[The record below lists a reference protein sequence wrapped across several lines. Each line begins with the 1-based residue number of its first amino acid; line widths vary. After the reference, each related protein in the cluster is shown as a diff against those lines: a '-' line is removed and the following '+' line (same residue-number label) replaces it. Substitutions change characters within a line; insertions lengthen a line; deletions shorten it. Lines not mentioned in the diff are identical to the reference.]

1 MRAKIVPIMFT
12 VVFFLLLAFSAPK
25 GAMGMDSPRVDY
37 GIVMELIERWKA
49 EMERRG
55 LEYYLSRYGN
65 SSQEAGNSKG
75 RGGNSEGV
83 DITIEDVRIFRRDD
97 GIITTTFL
105 RRANSKKFHDVGV
118 AVLSFK
124 RENGR
129 WKVDGEEWYPVSEE
143 AFAGGRAYTV
153 AIGPGNAP
161 RVIIHSAAGKGN
173 ITGKTPEEK
182 VPVRKTPEEKFALRE
197 PPEKKV
203 ATPEKKVTTP
213 EKRVAAPGKK
223 VATPE
228 KRVALRKDVSG
239 NPEVGEYTIGPGDV
253 LLINVWGHE
262 DLSRE
267 VVVSEKGTFSFPLI
281 EGVEAAGLTIKELEA
296 ELVRLFSAGYLI
308 NPYVTIR
315 VKGYESKKVFVLGE
329 VRSPGTYSLDKETSL
344 IEIISRTGGVS
355 DGAGWIIEVVRPS
368 GRLPGKPIT
377 PDEASKE
384 EVIRVDVEGLLGGR
398 PEDNIKIEG
407 GDTIFVPKAAYY
419 FIFGEVKN
427 PGSYKLRRDTTVLKA
442 VILAGGFTEKASKRR
457 IKIRREEGGKTIK
470 VRVKLDDLVQPQDTI
485 IVPESFF

>member
-1 MRAKIVPIMFT
+1 MRVKTVPI
-12 VVFFLLLAFSAPK
+12 VLIVGFFLSLAFSAPK
-25 GAMGMDSPRVDY
+25 GAQVMDSPGVDY
-37 GIVMELIERWKA
+37 GIVVELIERWKA

-55 LEYYLSRYGN
+55 LEYYVSRYGD
-65 SSQEAGNSKG
+65 SSQEAGNIKG
-75 RGGNSEGV
+75 KKGNFEGI
-83 DITIEDVRIFRRDD
+83 DIIIEDVRVFRRDD
-97 GIITTTFL
+97 GIITTIFL
-105 RRANSKKFHDVGV
+105 RRANSGKFHDVGV
-118 AVLSFK
+118 GVLSFK

-143 AFAGGRAYTV
+143 AFAGGRVYTV

-161 RVIIHSAAGKGN
+161 RVIIHSAAGKDN
-173 ITGKTPEEK
+173 STGRTPKEG
-182 VPVRKTPEEKFALRE
+182 VPARE
-197 PPEKKV
+197 TPEKKV
-203 ATPEKKVTTP
+203 ATSEKQVVTLEKEDVTQG
-213 EKRVAAPGKK
+213 KRVAA
-223 VATPE
+223 
-228 KRVALRKDVSG
+228 RKEAFA
-239 NPEVGEYTIGPGDV
+239 NPDVGEYTIGAGDV

-267 VVVSEKGTFSFPLI
+267 VVVSENGRFSFPLI
-281 EGVEAAGLTIKELEA
+281 ERVEAAGLTIKELEA
-296 ELVRLFSAGYLI
+296 EFVRLLSAGYLV

-315 VKGYESKKVFVLGE
+315 VKGYESKKVYVLGE
-329 VRSPGTYSLDKETSL
+329 VRSPGTYALDRETSL

-355 DGAGWIIEVVRPS
+355 DDAGWIIEVVRPS
-368 GRLPGKPIT
+368 GRSPGKPVT
-377 PDEASKE
+377 PDKANKE
-384 EVIRVDVEGLLGGR
+384 DVIRVDVEGLLEGR
-398 PEDNIKIEG
+398 AQDNIKIEG

-470 VRVKLDDLVQPQDTI
+470 VRVKLDDPVLPEDTV

>member
-1 MRAKIVPIMFT
+1 MRAKTVPIMLAIG
-12 VVFFLLLAFSAPK
+12 FFLLLAFSAPK
-25 GAMGMDSPRVDY
+25 GAQVMDSPGVDY
-37 GIVMELIERWKA
+37 GIVMELIERWEA

-55 LEYYLSRYGN
+55 LEYYLSRYGS

-75 RGGNSEGV
+75 KKGNFEGV
-83 DITIEDVRIFRRDD
+83 DITIEDVRVFRRDD
-97 GIITTTFL
+97 GIITTIFL
-105 RRANSKKFHDVGV
+105 RRANSRKFHDVGV
-118 AVLSFK
+118 GVLSFK

-143 AFAGGRAYTV
+143 VLAGGRAYTV

-161 RVIIHSAAGKGN
+161 RVIIRSATGKGN
-173 ITGKTPEEK
+173 STGRTPEEK
-182 VPVRKTPEEKFALRE
+182 VPVRKTPQEKSAVR
-197 PPEKKV
+197 K
-203 ATPEKKVTTP
+203 TPEKKVVTS
-213 EKRVAAPGKK
+213 EKK

-228 KRVALRKDVSG
+228 KRVAVRKEVSG
-239 NPEVGEYTIGPGDV
+239 NPEVGEYTIGAGDV

-296 ELVRLFSAGYLI
+296 KLVRLLSAGYLV

-315 VKGYESKKVFVLGE
+315 VKGYESKKVYVLGE

-355 DGAGWIIEVVRPS
+355 DGAGWIIEIVRPS

-377 PDEASKE
+377 PDEANKE
-384 EVIRVDVEGLLGGR
+384 DVIRVDVEGLLGGR

-427 PGSYKLRRDTTVLKA
+427 PGSYKLRRATTVLKG
-442 VILAGGFTEKASKRR
+442 VIMAGGFTDKASKRR

-470 VRVKLDDLVQPQDTI
+470 VRVKLDDPVLPQDTI

>member
-1 MRAKIVPIMFT
+1 
-12 VVFFLLLAFSAPK
+12 
-25 GAMGMDSPRVDY
+25 MDSPSVDY

-55 LEYYLSRYGN
+55 LEYYLYRYGN
-65 SSQEAGNSKG
+65 SSQEARNSKG
-75 RGGNSEGV
+75 KKGSFEGV
-83 DITIEDVRIFRRDD
+83 DITIEDVRVFRRDD
-97 GIITTTFL
+97 GIITTIFL
-105 RRANSKKFHDVGV
+105 RRANSRKFNDVGV
-118 AVLSFK
+118 GVLSFK

-129 WKVDGEEWYPVSEE
+129 WKVDGEEWYPLSEE

-161 RVIIHSAAGKGN
+161 RVIIHSSAGKGN
-173 ITGKTPEEK
+173 STGKTREEK
-182 VPVRKTPEEKFALRE
+182 VPVRKTPEEKIALR
-197 PPEKKV
+197 K
-203 ATPEKKVTTP
+203 TPEKKV
-213 EKRVAAPGKK
+213 G
-223 VATPE
+223 TPE
-228 KRVALRKDVSG
+228 KRVALRKDVSERKEVFG
-239 NPEVGEYTIGPGDV
+239 NPEVGEYTIGAGDV
-253 LLINVWGHE
+253 LLVNVWGHE

-281 EGVEAAGLTIKELEA
+281 ERVEAAGLTIKELEA
-296 ELVRLFSAGYLI
+296 KLVRLLSAGYLV

-315 VKGYESKKVFVLGE
+315 VKGYRSKQVYVLGE

-377 PDEASKE
+377 PDEADKE
-384 EVIRVDVEGLLGGR
+384 DIIRVDLEGLLGGR

-442 VILAGGFTEKASKRR
+442 VIIAGGFTEKASKRR

-470 VRVKLDDLVQPQDTI
+470 VRVKLDDPVLSQDTI